1 MALAPISAIMTV
13 IQPWMLQLTIDEGIS
28 ASNVDA
34 IHSYSLGYLA
44 AVLVGFATTSAY
56 TLFTVYAA
64 TKTIAHIRHDL
75 YVHTLTRSQRF
86 LDQEP
91 SGKLLT
97 RATSDVEAL
106 GETLSMGAITIVLDI
121 MLVIGISGLMFNL
134 SWYLALLMILTAPPL
149 VIAVNITR
157 KRLRTLFQ
165 QVRTSLSHLTAFTA
179 ERLNGLTIVQLYRDE
194 NRALTE
200 YDKRLSVYRS
210 ATVKT
215 NIYDAALYA
224 CLDALRTIT
233 IAGLL
238 WFGAKEIGTGLF
250 TVGLLAAFI
259 DCVSRLYR
267 PIQEF
272 SAKVATIQR
281 ASSALEKIFGLLDVE
296 ETVPEGYST
305 PAPLRGE
312 LCFHDVRFAYN
323 EDTPEVL
330 RGITFTLKPGSVLA
344 LVGRTGSGKS
354 TIGKLLTR
362 AYAGYTG
369 SITLDGVELRD
380 LPKDYVR
387 GAIGSVRQDVQMFP
401 GDVRLNTSLGADID
415 DETLLKA
422 IDVANATQI
431 IDRLGG
437 LDATIAHRA
446 ANLSVGEAQLLSFA
460 RTIAI
465 DPPIVVL
472 DEATASVDSITEAS
486 IQSATEHLL
495 REKTVLVIAHRLSTV
510 RHADLILHL
519 RAGEIIESGTHD
531 ELVAA
536 NGPYAALF
544 DYASSPA

>member
-1 MALAPISAIMTV
+1 
-13 IQPWMLQLTIDEGIS
+13 
-28 ASNVDA
+28 
-34 IHSYSLGYLA
+34 
-44 AVLVGFATTSAY
+44 
-56 TLFTVYAA
+56 
-64 TKTIAHIRHDL
+64 
-75 YVHTLTRSQRF
+75 
-86 LDQEP
+86 
-91 SGKLLT
+91 
-97 RATSDVEAL
+97 
-106 GETLSMGAITIVLDI
+106 
-121 MLVIGISGLMFNL
+121 
-134 SWYLALLMILTAPPL
+134 
-149 VIAVNITR
+149 
-157 KRLRTLFQ
+157 
-165 QVRTSLSHLTAFTA
+165 
-179 ERLNGLTIVQLYRDE
+179 LYRDE

>member
-1 MALAPISAIMTV
+1 
-13 IQPWMLQLTIDEGIS
+13 
-28 ASNVDA
+28 
-34 IHSYSLGYLA
+34 
-44 AVLVGFATTSAY
+44 
-56 TLFTVYAA
+56 
-64 TKTIAHIRHDL
+64 
-75 YVHTLTRSQRF
+75 
-86 LDQEP
+86 
-91 SGKLLT
+91 
-97 RATSDVEAL
+97 
-106 GETLSMGAITIVLDI
+106 MGAITIVLDV
-121 MLVIGISGLMFNL
+121 MLVLGIAGLMFNL
-134 SWYLALLMILTAPPL
+134 NWYLALLMLLTAPPL
-149 VIAVNITR
+149 VVAVNITR

-194 NRALTE
+194 DRALTE
-200 YDKRLSVYRS
+200 YDKRLANYRS

-224 CLDALRTIT
+224 CLDALKTIT

-238 WFGAKEIGTGLF
+238 WFGAKEISTGVF

-281 ASSALEKIFGLLDVE
+281 AGSALEKIFGLLDVQ
-296 ETVPEGYST
+296 ETIPEGRGE

-312 LCFHDVRFAYN
+312 ICFRDVRFAYN
-323 EDTPEVL
+323 EDSPEVIG
-330 RGITFTLKPGSVLA
+330 GISFTLKPGNVLA

-380 LPKDYVR
+380 LPIDYVR
-387 GAIGSVRQDVQMFP
+387 STIGSVRQDVQMFP
-401 GDVRLNTSLGADID
+401 GDVRLNTSLGANID
-415 DETLLKA
+415 DQTLLDA
-422 IDVANATQI
+422 IDVANATKI
-431 IDRLGG
+431 IERLGG

-465 DPPIVVL
+465 NPPIVVL

-519 RAGEIIESGTHD
+519 RAGKIIESGTHD
-531 ELVAA
+531 ELIAA
-536 NGPYAALF
+536 KGSYAALF
-544 DYASSPA
+544 DYSSSPA